1 MAEVKRVSLVLS
13 TVVSSYTSRM
23 QSSTV
28 AFRGHGGIALVGDAI
43 GRRGDPPVILLHGG
57 GQTRHAWGSTAR
69 ALAGAGWYVVS
80 LDHRGHGDSEWP
92 PDGDYMLASFA
103 GDVAAVAK
111 ELGAP
116 PVVVGASLGGLAGLM
131 AEGELG
137 PILAALVLVDVA
149 PRMEADGVA
158 KIITFMERGLDGFE
172 SIEAAADAIASYL
185 PHRRR
190 PRDLGGLAKNLR
202 RRDDGKWHWHWDPR
216 FIRRDM
222 GDPSFSRDR
231 LVGAASR
238 LELPVLIV
246 RGRMSDV
253 LSEEGVR
260 EMRGLVP
267 HALYTDVGGAS
278 HMVAG
283 DDNDAFSSAVIDFL
297 ADLPGAQIARSRPAQ

>member
-1 MAEVKRVSLVLS
+1 MEGSLWS
-13 TVVSSYTSRM
+13 AMRWD
-23 QSSTV
+23 
-28 AFRGHGGIALVGDAI
+28 GPAI
-43 GRRGDPPVILLHGG
+43 HPCSC
-57 GQTRHAWGSTAR
+57 STAAAR
-69 ALAGAGWYVVS
+69 PVTP
-80 LDHRGHGDSEWP
+80 GDSVGP
-92 PDGDYMLASFA
+92 PDGDYLLSSFA

-116 PVVVGASLGGLAGLM
+116 PVLVGASLGGLAGLM

-137 PILAALVLVDVA
+137 PILRALVLVDVA

-158 KIITFMERGLDGFE
+158 KILTFMESGLDGFE
-172 SIEAAADAIASYL
+172 SLEAAADAIATYL

-190 PRDLGGLAKNLR
+190 PTDLGGLAKNLR
-202 RRDDGKWHWHWDPR
+202 RRDDGRWHWHWDPR
-216 FIRRDM
+216 FVRRDA
-222 GDPSFSRDR
+222 GDPSFDR
-231 LVGAASR
+231 ERLLAAARR

-246 RGRMSDV
+246 RGKMSNV

-267 HALYTDVGGAS
+267 HALYADVAGAS

-297 ADLPGAQIARSRPAQ
+297 ADISSDQIARSRPAQ

>member
-1 MAEVKRVSLVLS
+1 M
-13 TVVSSYTSRM
+13 
-23 QSSTV
+23 
-28 AFRGHGGIALVGDAI
+28 
-43 GRRGDPPVILLHGG
+43 LLHGG
-57 GQTRHAWGSTAR
+57 GQTRHAWGTTAR
-69 ALAGAGWYVVS
+69 ALAAAGWYVVS

-92 PDGDYMLASFA
+92 ADGDYLLSSFA

-149 PRMEADGVA
+149 PKMEAEGVT
-158 KIITFMERGLDGFE
+158 KILSFMERGLDGFD
-172 SIEAAADAIASYL
+172 SLEAAADAIASYL

-190 PRDLGGLAKNLR
+190 PTDLGGLAKNLR
-202 RRDDGKWHWHWDPR
+202 RRDDGRWHWHWDPR
-216 FIRRDM
+216 FVRRDG
-222 GDPSFSRDR
+222 GDPSFSRER
-231 LVGAASR
+231 LLAAARR
-238 LELPVLIV
+238 LALPVLIV
-246 RGRMSDV
+246 RGRMSNV

-267 HALYTDVGGAS
+267 HALYADVAGAS

-297 ADLPGAQIARSRPAQ
+297 ADISSNQIARSRPAQ